1 MKGNKK
7 TMMFGVL
14 AFAVVFFWGITFV
27 SFTVTLRYFTPAQIM
42 FLRCVIAYVSL
53 WIVYPKAHKSE
64 GWRQELKLLGAGA
77 CGTTLYIV
85 LSNTALTKTATSN
98 VSVLSS
104 LSPIFTAL
112 LAPLFI
118 KNAKILK
125 RVMIGFVIA
134 FVGAFLVTTGGDFS
148 LHLSFLGDGL
158 AICSAI
164 SWAVYSL
171 ILRKIDSQYSQMYIT
186 RRIFLYGII
195 TVIPVLLIQG
205 TPIDVQSFKNPTV
218 IFNLLFLGLVAYTCC
233 HVGWGFVIRNMGSV
247 WTSQFTYLT
256 PIVTMIASALILGD
270 KISIYMIMGT
280 VLILGGV
287 MVSDGKFSRL
297 KEKEKEIVEDVE
309 KEIENEIVESERVL

>member
-1 MKGNKK
+1 MNNSKK
-7 TMMFGVL
+7 TWIFGML

-42 FLRCVIAYVSL
+42 FLRCVIAYISL
-53 WIVYPKAHKSE
+53 WVIHPKAHKSE
-64 GWRQELKLLGAGA
+64 GWLMELKLLAAGA
-77 CGTTLYIV
+77 SGTTLYIV

-134 FVGAFLVTTGGDFS
+134 FVGAFLVTTGGNFS
-148 LHLSFLGDGL
+148 MQLSFLGDGL
-158 AICSAI
+158 AVCSAV

-171 ILRKIDSQYSQMYIT
+171 VLKKIDSQYSQMYIT

-205 TPIDVQSFKNPTV
+205 NPIDVTAFGKPIV
-218 IFNLLFLGLVAYTCC
+218 ILNLLFLGLVAYTCC
-233 HVGWGFVIRNMGSV
+233 HVGWALVIKNMGSV

-256 PIVTMIASALILGD
+256 PIVTMIASAIILGD

-280 VLILGGV
+280 ILILGGV

-297 KEKEKEIVEDVE
+297 FGKKEMTQTEA
-309 KEIENEIVESERVL
+309 

>member
-1 MKGNKK
+1 MNDSKK
-7 TMMFGVL
+7 TWIFGML

-42 FLRCVIAYVSL
+42 FLRCVIAYISL
-53 WIVYPKAHKSE
+53 WVIHPKAHKSE
-64 GWRQELKLLGAGA
+64 GWLMELKLLAAGA
-77 CGTTLYIV
+77 SGTTLYIV

-118 KNAKILK
+118 RNAKILK

-134 FVGAFLVTTGGDFS
+134 FVGAFLVTTGGNFS
-148 LHLSFLGDGL
+148 MQLSFLGDGL
-158 AICSAI
+158 AVCSAV

-171 ILRKIDSQYSQMYIT
+171 VLKKIDSQYSQMYIT

-205 TPIDVQSFKNPTV
+205 NPIDVTAFGKPIV
-218 IFNLLFLGLVAYTCC
+218 ILNLLFLGLVAYTCC
-233 HVGWGFVIRNMGSV
+233 HVGWALVIKNMGSV

-256 PIVTMIASALILGD
+256 PIVTMIASAIILGD

-280 VLILGGV
+280 ILILGGV

-297 KEKEKEIVEDVE
+297 FNKKEAAQTEVQ
-309 KEIENEIVESERVL
+309 S

>member
-1 MKGNKK
+1 MNDSKK
-7 TMMFGVL
+7 TWIFGML

-42 FLRCVIAYVSL
+42 FLRCVIAYISL
-53 WIVYPKAHKSE
+53 WVIHPKAHKSE
-64 GWRQELKLLGAGA
+64 GWLMELKLLAAGA
-77 CGTTLYIV
+77 SGTTLYIV

-118 KNAKILK
+118 RNAKILK

-134 FVGAFLVTTGGDFS
+134 FVGAFLVTTGGNFS
-148 LHLSFLGDGL
+148 MQLSFLGDGL
-158 AICSAI
+158 AVCSAV

-171 ILRKIDSQYSQMYIT
+171 VLKKIDSQYSQMYIT

-205 TPIDVQSFKNPTV
+205 NPIDVTAFGKPIV
-218 IFNLLFLGLVAYTCC
+218 ILNLLFLGLVAYTCC
-233 HVGWGFVIRNMGSV
+233 HVGWALVIKNMGSV

-256 PIVTMIASALILGD
+256 PIVTMIASAIILGD

-297 KEKEKEIVEDVE
+297 FNKKEAAQTEVQ
-309 KEIENEIVESERVL
+309 S